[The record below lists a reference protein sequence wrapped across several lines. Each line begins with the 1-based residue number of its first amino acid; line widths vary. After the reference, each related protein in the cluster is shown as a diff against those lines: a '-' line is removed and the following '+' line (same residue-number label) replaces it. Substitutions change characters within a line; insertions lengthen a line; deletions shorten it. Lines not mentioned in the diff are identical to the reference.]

1 MTGWVIALLACSVVS
16 TKNVFL
22 PSFGL
27 SKHYDEALERLCLKE
42 IHFCCHALYTF
53 NPGATLH
60 ASCLRG
66 RAGSVF
72 MIRQKMGTS
81 HWALICFCWVGLWRF
96 AEVMHM
102 CSLLTLYCSG
112 SWTVWFKCCRAFRSA
127 AVRFTPWTVGL
138 LFYRFTFFCFPR
150 NPQFLFFV
158 PDQRFGNSLN
168 DVNPSECETPQYS
181 WWRRVRKNTCHLNSL
196 VLLISRF
203 WGKSCSMCSR
213 IWAVWFLPASHLIS
227 NHDVRFLII
236 F

>member
-1 MTGWVIALLACSVVS
+1 MMRHWKGYVW
-16 TKNVFL
+16 K
-22 PSFGL
+22 
-27 SKHYDEALERLCLKE
+27 R
-42 IHFCCHALYTF
+42 YTF
-53 NPGATLH
+53 VAMLFTHLTQARPCMLAAWEGEQE
-60 ASCLRG
+60 
-66 RAGSVF
+66 VFVFF

-227 NHDVRFLII
+227 NHYVRFLII